1 MFGGHR
7 TLLGKEKKKKTT
19 NNNKKKTDKEK
30 ADVN

>member
-7 TLLGKEKKKKTT
+7 TLLGKENKKKTT
-19 NNNKKKTDKEK
+19 NNNKKTDKEK